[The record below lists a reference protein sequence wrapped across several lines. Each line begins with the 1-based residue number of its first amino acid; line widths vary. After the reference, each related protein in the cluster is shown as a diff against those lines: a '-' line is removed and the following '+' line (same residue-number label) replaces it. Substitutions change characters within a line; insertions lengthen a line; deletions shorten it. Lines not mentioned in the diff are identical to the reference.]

1 MNYKITKPDELYH
14 HGVKGMKWGVRNQ
27 RSVAGGLRRGL
38 AGVYG
43 MNERFYRKTG
53 NKTLASMNA
62 QARNQQ
68 LKKAAAADAKKQQK
82 VENKRK
88 TLDGK
93 KAAENVV
100 LNNAK
105 VSYEKAKA
113 KSNAARKAYNK
124 SFNKAYGFSS
134 AHPFSQYRKGSKN
147 YNKSNDYWNDAIDKA
162 GKYNKAHKEMRSAKK
177 AYKQAKR
184 NS

>member
-1 MNYKITKPDELYH
+1 MNYKIKYSDELYH
-14 HGVKGMKWGVRNQ
+14 HGVKGMKWGVRKQ
-27 RSVAGGLRRGL
+27 RSVVGGLHRGL

-43 MNERFYRKTG
+43 TNERFYRKTG

-62 QARNQQ
+62 QARAQQ
-68 LKKAAAADAKKQQK
+68 LKKAEAADARKQQK
-82 VENKRK
+82 IENRRK
-88 TLDGK
+88 TSSGK
-93 KAAENVV
+93 RAAENVV

-124 SFNKAYGFSS
+124 SFNKAYRFSS
-134 AHPFSQYRKGSKN
+134 AHPFSQNRKSSKN
-147 YNKSNDYWNDAIDKA
+147 YTKSNDYWNDAIDKA
-162 GKYNKAHKEMRSAKK
+162 SKYNKAHKEMRSARKV
-177 AYKQAKR
+177 YKQAKK